1 MLPGMKLFEGRTAQ
15 NLVRSY
21 GAEGITLMA
30 APDVHALP
38 LMLTASHVGSALQGR
53 SLDTLTDE
61 DVASI
66 EAQRPDIVL
75 VGSAKDTP
83 RVPSPLRH
91 RLESRRIAIETM
103 ELGAACRTFNVLVQ
117 EDRAVLALL
126 LS

>member
-1 MLPGMKLFEGRTAQ
+1 MKLFEGRTAQ

-30 APDVHALP
+30 APDVHPLP
-38 LMLTASHVGSALQGR
+38 LMLTATQVGIDLQGR
-53 SLDTLTDE
+53 SLDTLTDQ

-75 VGSAKDTP
+75 VGSAGNMP
-83 RVPSPLRH
+83 RVPAPLRH

-126 LS
+126 LA